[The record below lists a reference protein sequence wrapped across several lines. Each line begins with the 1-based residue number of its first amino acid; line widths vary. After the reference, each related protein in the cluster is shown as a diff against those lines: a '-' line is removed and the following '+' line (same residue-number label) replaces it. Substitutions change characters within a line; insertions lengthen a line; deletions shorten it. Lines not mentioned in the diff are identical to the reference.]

1 MIEQHRDEIC
11 YLQFAHLTQFPEI
24 AHGAFTRL
32 GGYST
37 AATWG
42 LNASFHD
49 ENPEHV
55 LHNRLRAL
63 QALGVEQNPCATV
76 WQIHSADV
84 ATLEPETWDD
94 WRTDWA
100 HRSYMVDGH
109 ELIWTAKPRR
119 KADAIITNLRN
130 VTIALAFADCV
141 PIVLYDP
148 IQHVIGIAHAGWRG
162 AARGIAVA
170 TIEAMQAQFDCQ
182 PQNIYAGIA
191 PSIGPC
197 CYETTPFVQSLFL
210 GCEQFSD
217 VPTAE
222 RYRGTVRE
230 SAVFKTID
238 EPETGHSRLH
248 LDLWQT
254 NRNQLLMAG
263 LHPDHIELPGIC
275 TGCNT
280 HLFFSHRKEH
290 GNTGRFPVLLA
301 LSDTNNN

>member
-37 AATWG
+37 ASTWG
-42 LNASFHD
+42 LNASFRD
-49 ENPEHV
+49 EKPESV
-55 LHNRLRAL
+55 LRNRLRAL
-63 QALGVEQNPCATV
+63 QALDVELYPCATV
-76 WQIHSADV
+76 WQIHSADI

-100 HRSYMVDGH
+100 HRSYMIDEQ

-119 KADAIITNLRN
+119 KADAIITNLRG

-141 PIVLYDP
+141 PLVFYDP
-148 IQHVIGIAHAGWRG
+148 IQHIIGIAHAGWRG
-162 AARGIAVA
+162 TARGIAVA
-170 TIEAMQAQFDCQ
+170 TVEAMQDQFDSQ
-182 PQNIYAGIA
+182 PHNIFAGIA

-197 CYETTPFVQSLFL
+197 CYETTPLVRELFL
-210 GCEQFSD
+210 GHEQFYD

-222 RYRGTVRE
+222 RYRGKVRE
-230 SAVFKTID
+230 FVVFRTIH
-238 EPETGHSRLH
+238 GQGINQSKLH

-263 LHPDHIELPGIC
+263 LHPDHIELPEIC

-280 HLFFSHRKEH
+280 HLFFSHRKEN
-290 GNTGRFPVLLA
+290 GDTGRFPVLLA
-301 LSDTNNN
+301 MREDMN

>member
-11 YLQFAHLTQFPEI
+11 YLQFTHLAQFPEL

-37 AATWG
+37 ASTRG

-49 ENPEHV
+49 ENPDHV
-55 LHNRLRAL
+55 LLNRLRAL
-63 QALGVEQNPCATV
+63 QALNVEQYRCATV
-76 WQIHSADV
+76 WQIHSADI

-100 HRSYMVDGH
+100 HRSYMVDGQ

-119 KADAIITNLRN
+119 KADAIITNLRG

-141 PIVLYDP
+141 PLVFYDP
-148 IQHVIGIAHAGWRG
+148 IQHIISIAHAGWRG
-162 AARGIAVA
+162 TARGIAIA
-170 TIEAMQAQFDCQ
+170 TVEAMQAQFDCQ

-197 CYETTPFVQSLFL
+197 CYETTPFVKALFL
-210 GCEQFSD
+210 GREQFHD
-217 VPTAE
+217 VPTDE
-222 RYRGTVRE
+222 RYRSKVRK
-230 SAVFKTID
+230 SVVFKTVH
-238 EPETGHSRLH
+238 EPETQQSKLH

-263 LHPDHIELPGIC
+263 LHADHIELPEIC

-280 HLFFSHRKEH
+280 HLFFSHRKEN

-301 LSDTNNN
+301 MRDDI